1 MTKKFAVAAK
11 SDGAALNYA
20 EFVVPAFSGST
31 DTFVGLTSGRSYN
44 VATVVYTGV
53 ELSRSDVLSKVQF
66 AYSDE
71 KHARRIVDSFLAAV
85 KSQKVGSPV
94 AVHISSDGKVTL
106 NGLNTK
112 LEPIGG
118 KPSLP

>member
-11 SDGAALNYA
+11 SDGAALNNA

-31 DTFVGLTSGRSYN
+31 DTFVGLKSGRSYS

-53 ELSRSDVLSKVQF
+53 ELSRSEVLSKVQF
-66 AYSDE
+66 DYADE
-71 KHARRIVDSFLAAV
+71 THARRIVDSFLAAV

-94 AVHISSDGKVTL
+94 VVDISSDGNVTL
-106 NGLNTK
+106 SRLNTK
-112 LEPIGG
+112 LEPIGR